1 MPPDFNKLIFE
12 IQISICQSSFLVI
25 VGEVEINGPPVR
37 STNFEKKGQDGTDGK
52 KSFFSNRPS
61 VPSSTF
67 AHKLLDGT
75 AGFGAPKVKIF
86 EAVFFPR
93 FSDRG
98 QIFFRGSNRP
108 AANPQTQL
116 LPGRITPLNEN
127 PSLIALGK
135 NLSSIGKI

>member
-1 MPPDFNKLIFE
+1 MPPDFNRVIFD

-25 VGEVEINGPPVR
+25 FGEAEINGPPVR

-75 AGFGAPKVKIF
+75 AGFGAPKSQICYLKIVPADF
-86 EAVFFPR
+86 GKAA
-93 FSDRG
+93 DTQ
-98 QIFFRGSNRP
+98 QIHKRNFYLAP
-108 AANPQTQL
+108 
-116 LPGRITPLNEN
+116 LPH
-127 PSLIALGK
+127 
-135 NLSSIGKI
+135 